1 MLWAIFKLYL
11 AIGRNFNLKELF
23 SQKMIIMHIVT
34 FLVYLLSLSI
44 MYIYDTEWD
53 TKNADQ

>member
-23 SQKMIIMHIVT
+23 SLKMIIMHIVT